1 VRADRPPTIQG
12 RRLQLHF
19 EVVTKERLVQASI
32 LAANGEI
39 AIMERLIDGLVVH
52 DKIQETE
59 LAD

>member
-19 EVVTKERLVQASI
+19 EVVTKEPLVQTSI

-39 AIMERLIDGLVVH
+39 AMMDELVVH
-52 DKIQETE
+52 EKIQETD
-59 LAD
+59 LAE

>member
-19 EVVTKERLVQASI
+19 EVVTKEPLVQTSI

-39 AIMERLIDGLVVH
+39 AMMDELVVH
-52 DKIQETE
+52 EKIQETD